1 MCTLLNYFTLL
12 NHSVQFSWVHTRHQ
26 LKRLINP
33 QVKFRHSSRIRLT
46 FTHLPATWK
55 VWQLRRELA
64 KHHTDLI
71 SRQTFTEINSIEY
84 TTTQSTVKTAS
95 SKKVKKIWDD
105 SDTAKSWTGWLW
117 SHFLTLQKP
126 GTFTAVYT
134 FYIHCMGK
142 LRKHNSVA
150 DRE

>member
-12 NHSVQFSWVHTRHQ
+12 NHSVQFSWLHTRHQ
-26 LKRLINP
+26 LKRPINP
-33 QVKFRHSSRIRLT
+33 QVKLRRSSRICLT
-46 FTHLPATWK
+46 FTHLPATGK
-55 VWQLRRELA
+55 GWQLHRELE
-64 KHHTDLI
+64 KHPRHWIYHNKEHNKDCVI
-71 SRQTFTEINSIEY
+71 
-84 TTTQSTVKTAS
+84 
-95 SKKVKKIWDD
+95 KKVKKIWDD

-117 SHFLTLQKP
+117 SHFLTSQKP

-142 LRKHNSVA
+142 FRKHNSVA